1 MLTIVFYQSGDVMST
16 PWGGNFPVGTQYQLS
31 KLVPAKI
38 TPGVSM
44 EGMCP
49 AWQFPD
55 GVKFIYASY
64 AGFASAGFFGPYY
77 SLMNVFY
84 NGADGK
90 TRWGIYAVNN
100 NDGLLAKVSGVQDEE
115 FPGRSLDENSVI
127 LTAGASSYSVNPKN
141 NYILYANGHEIR
153 YEKKNEIYTKE
164 QNHAMEMKPYTHSVN
179 SYQITFTLEF
189 KEFFVDQI
197 RNHRKKAPQILKA
210 AGYDPSWFTKGC
222 KSSLRRRILEEADSE
237 RGHSP
242 VWYEPYHR

>member
-1 MLTIVFYQSGDVMST
+1 MMSMNNLGGNFVSTPLVADEKGYKVTSFGQPQIGFSCIPCYDEKNNRMLTIVFYQSGDVMST

-100 NDGLLAKVSGVQDEE
+100 NDGLLA
-115 FPGRSLDENSVI
+115 
-127 LTAGASSYSVNPKN
+127 
-141 NYILYANGHEIR
+141 
-153 YEKKNEIYTKE
+153 
-164 QNHAMEMKPYTHSVN
+164 
-179 SYQITFTLEF
+179 
-189 KEFFVDQI
+189 
-197 RNHRKKAPQILKA
+197 
-210 AGYDPSWFTKGC
+210 
-222 KSSLRRRILEEADSE
+222 
-237 RGHSP
+237 
-242 VWYEPYHR
+242 